1 MKKIIACLLVCTMV
15 ISNLNGT
22 VWAAS
27 NTVSGEVRTATAS
40 NAQKEETN
48 EGPLEYGGELASSSD
63 AQTVRK
69 KKVNFN
75 IESPVFELKK
85 AGVARNDYNKQK
97 SSFVARYRAD
107 WTDTALYRA
116 QLPVIESMLAV
127 TGIQEIYDKIEDRR
141 DMLTIELGEL
151 ASFESTEYYETSD
164 EVKEMLQNIYKECGN
179 KLQIANDAFTY
190 DHPEIFW
197 EKGANYQF
205 KTNIKNNDD
214 FSGFVYTV
222 KGSMTYKT
230 DLTEQEINIM
240 ADKQENAIEDI
251 LSLTANEDGRYQIL
265 MAFHDFLVD
274 SVSYDY
280 SLKGQYSHE
289 AFGALVENYDDAG
302 KVQGKSAVCEGY
314 AKAFKILCDR
324 MDIPC
329 VLVVG
334 DAGTGSSRAAHMWNY
349 VQMDD
354 KNWYAVDVTW
364 DDQVTITVYDYFLV
378 GRKTVGFH
386 NSSFKESHK
395 EKGTFST
402 GGWEF
407 DYPDIQEEAYK
418 KEEPAVQIWF
428 DNDELSMKLGE
439 TQRLT
444 VNQSPVEAAT
454 ILIWNSSNPEVLS
467 VDSEGIATAVGEGSA
482 RITARTTE
490 GAKAVCYIMVVI
502 PVTGITLQQYQIE
515 IVGMGSQVR
524 LVPEIQPLNATNQKL
539 VWYSSDSD
547 VVEVDS
553 AGTLTAVNQGEATVS
568 VTTEDGGFAAV
579 CKVKVMLSREERIRE
594 YVISIYTHISGKKP
608 EIKVLDA
615 WCRQLKEKQISC
627 SDLICALVFNP
638 AYEARYV
645 TDEEFVEI
653 IYQAVLQR
661 AADEAGSSNYLEY
674 LSNGVSRAYII
685 KRITDSREFGRL
697 CDNYDIISGTV
708 FLEENRD
715 RSILVTGFVSRCYQT
730 ILDRKPDVAGLNNW
744 TGRLLEK
751 TISGAEMVDYF
762 LSSKE
767 FQNRRENDVESVAIL
782 YHSMMGREADPEG
795 KEKWLEVLNQ
805 GVSLRYLI
813 KRFAESSEFIRLCNR
828 YNIIPG
834 TIRLEDNRNQNL
846 QITGFVSKCYLEAL
860 GRKADVEGL
869 EYWTGQILRN
879 KVTAKQVAERFV
891 FSMEVEN
898 KKLSDMEFV
907 KLLYR
912 TCFGR
917 QAEAEGL
924 NTWSYRLNH
933 GYSRKSAFLAFVD
946 SKEFKIVMEKY
957 GLKK

>member
-1 MKKIIACLLVCTMV
+1 MKKIIACLLVCTMA
-15 ISNLNGT
+15 ISSLNGT

-69 KKVNFN
+69 KEVNFN
-75 IESPVFELKK
+75 IESPIFELEK
-85 AGVARNDYNKQK
+85 AGVARDDYNKQK
-97 SSFVARYRAD
+97 SSFAARYQAD
-107 WTDTALYRA
+107 WTDTALYRT
-116 QLPVIESMLAV
+116 QLPEIESMLAV
-127 TGIQEIYDKIEDRR
+127 TGIQEIYDKMEEGG
-141 DMLTIELGEL
+141 DMLTIELGDL
-151 ASFESTEYYETSD
+151 ASFESSEYYETSD
-164 EVKEMLQNIYKECGN
+164 EVKEMLQNTYRECGN

-197 EKGANYQF
+197 KKGANYQF

-214 FSGFVYTV
+214 FSGYIYTV

-230 DLTEQEINIM
+230 DLTEQEIDIM
-240 ADKQENAIEDI
+240 ADKQENAIEHI
-251 LSLTANEDGRYQIL
+251 LSLTSNEDGRYQSL
-265 MAFHDFLVD
+265 MALHDFLAD

-302 KVQGKSAVCEGY
+302 KMEGKSAVCEGY

-334 DAGTGSSRAAHMWNY
+334 DAGTGSSRTAHMWNY

-354 KNWYAVDVTW
+354 QNWYAVDVTW
-364 DDQVTITVYDYFLV
+364 DDQVTITVYDYFLG

-386 NSSFKESHK
+386 NSSFNESHK

-407 DYPDIQEEAYK
+407 DYPDIQEEAYQ
-418 KEEPAVQIWF
+418 KEEPTVQIWF
-428 DNDELSMKLGE
+428 DDDELSMKLGE
-439 TQRLT
+439 IQRLT
-444 VNQSPVEAAT
+444 VNQNPVETA
-454 ILIWNSSNPEVLS
+454 ISLIWYSSDPEVLS
-467 VDSEGIATAVGEGSA
+467 VDSEGMVTAVGEGSA
-482 RITARTTE
+482 RITARTAE
-490 GAKAVCYIMVVI
+490 GAKAICSIMVAI
-502 PVTGITLQQYQIE
+502 PVTGITLEQSQIE
-515 IVGMGSQVR
+515 IVGMGSQVT
-524 LVPEIQPLNATNQKL
+524 LVPEIQPFNATNQKL
-539 VWYSSDSD
+539 VWYSSNSD
-547 VVEVDS
+547 VAEVDS
-553 AGTLTAVNQGEATVS
+553 DGTLTAVNQGEATVS
-568 VTTEDGGFAAV
+568 VTTEDGGFAAA
-579 CKVKVMLSREERIRE
+579 CKVKVMLSHEERIRE
-594 YVISIYTHISGKKP
+594 YVISVYMHISGKKP

-615 WCRQLKEKQISC
+615 WCRQLKERQISC
-627 SDLICALVFNP
+627 SDLVCELVFNP
-638 AYEARYV
+638 AYEARNV

-653 IYQAVLQR
+653 MYQAVLQR
-661 AADEAGSSNYLEY
+661 AADEAGRSNYLAY
-674 LSNGVSRAYII
+674 LSNGVSRTYII

-708 FLEENRD
+708 LLEENRD
-715 RSILVTGFVSRCYQT
+715 RNILVTGFVSRCYQT
-730 ILDRKPDVAGLNNW
+730 ILDIKPDVAGLNNW
-744 TGRLLEK
+744 TGKLLEK

-762 LSSKE
+762 LSSRE
-767 FQNRRENDVESVAIL
+767 FQNRGKNDVESVTIL
-782 YHSMMGREADPEG
+782 YHSMMGRDADTEG
-795 KEKWLEVLNQ
+795 QEKWLEVLKQ

-813 KRFAESSEFIRLCNR
+813 KRFAGSTEFIRLCNR
-828 YNIIPG
+828 YDIIPG
-834 TIRLEDNRNQNL
+834 TIRLEENRNQNP
-846 QITGFVSKCYLEAL
+846 QITSFVSNCYLEAL
-860 GRKADVEGL
+860 GRNADVEGL
-869 EYWTGQILRN
+869 EYWTGQLLKN
-879 KVTAKQVAERFV
+879 KVTAKQVVERFV
-891 FSMEVEN
+891 FSREADN
-898 KKLSDMEFV
+898 KKLSDKEFV

-924 NTWSYRLNH
+924 NTWSDRLNR
-933 GYSRKSAFLAFVD
+933 GYSRKYAFSVFVN
-946 SKEFKIVMEKY
+946 SKEFRGLMEKY